1 MPLYL
6 ALVHYPV
13 SNKKGQVVA
22 TSITNLDIHDLARSA
37 KTFGADGV
45 FFVTPVP
52 SQQWFARR
60 IIIHWSKGVGAVY
73 NPTRK
78 EALEL
83 VRLVGDLDEVGE
95 AIEKETGL
103 GVRFVATTAK
113 RRVGAI
119 AFDDLRFLLEKNAEA
134 YCLVFGTGWGLHP
147 DLFETMDYV
156 LEPIEGPGEYNHLSV
171 RAAVAIVLD
180 RLMGQRA
187 GRPGA
192 SGRKAAEQQRE

>member
-1 MPLYL
+1 MSLYL

-13 SNKKGQVVA
+13 SNKKGEVVA

-37 KTFGADGV
+37 KTFGAQGV

-60 IIIHWSKGVGAVY
+60 IIVHWSKGVGAVY

-83 VRLVGDLDEVGE
+83 VRLVDDLSAVAD
-95 AIEKETGL
+95 AIRAETG
-103 GVRFVATTAK
+103 RDAHFVATTAK
-113 RRVGAI
+113 QRPNAI
-119 AFDDLRFLLEKNAEA
+119 GFADLRRRIETSDEP
-134 YCLVFGTGWGLHP
+134 YCLIFGTGWGLQAE
-147 DLFETMDYV
+147 LFEQVDFV
-156 LEPIEGPGEYNHLSV
+156 LEPIRGASDYNHLSV

-180 RLMGQRA
+180 RLMGR
-187 GRPGA
+187 GA
-192 SGRKAAEQQRE
+192 QQNEPENGKT

>member
-13 SNKKGQVVA
+13 CNKNGEVVA

-37 KTFGADGV
+37 KTFGAQGV

-60 IIIHWSKGVGAVY
+60 IIVHWSKGVGAVY

-83 VRLVGDLDEVGE
+83 VRMADDVAAVAE
-95 AIEKETGL
+95 AIAAEAGREPWL
-103 GVRFVATTAK
+103 VATTAK
-113 RRVGAI
+113 HRPNAI
-119 AFDDLRFLLEKNAEA
+119 GFADLRRRIETSDAP
-134 YCLVFGTGWGLHP
+134 YCLLFGTGWGLHSE
-147 DLFETMDYV
+147 LFEQVDFV
-156 LEPIEGPGEYNHLSV
+156 LEPIYGSGDYNHLSV

-180 RLMGQRA
+180 RLMGRIEPRKEA
-187 GRPGA
+187 GD
-192 SGRKAAEQQRE
+192 

>member
-13 SNKKGQVVA
+13 SNKKGELVT

-37 KTFGADGV
+37 KTFGARGV

-60 IIIHWSKGVGAVY
+60 IIVHWSKGVGSVY

-83 VRLVGDLDEVGE
+83 VRLADDLDAVAE
-95 AIEKETGL
+95 AIRSETGCDA
-103 GVRFVATTAK
+103 RFVATTAK
-113 RRVGAI
+113 KRPGALGC
-119 AFDDLRFLLEKNAEA
+119 ADLRRRLETSNEP

-147 DLFETMDYV
+147 ELFEHMDFI
-156 LEPIEGPGEYNHLSV
+156 LEPVSGPSEYRHLSV
-171 RAAVAIVLD
+171 RAAVAIILD
-180 RLMGQRA
+180 RLMGRSEHQHE
-187 GRPGA
+187 P
-192 SGRKAAEQQRE
+192 ET

>member
-1 MPLYL
+1 MSLYL
-6 ALVHYPV
+6 ALLHYPM
-13 SNKKGQVVA
+13 SNKNGEVVA

-60 IIIHWSKGVGAVY
+60 IIVHWSKGVGAVY

-83 VRLVGDLDEVGE
+83 ARSVDDLPAVAE
-95 AIEKETGL
+95 AIRTETGRE
-103 GVRFVATTAK
+103 VKFVATTAK
-113 RRVGAI
+113 QHPSAI
-119 AFDDLRFLLEKNAEA
+119 GYAELRHRLETSEDP

-147 DLFETMDYV
+147 SIFDQMDFV
-156 LEPIEGPGEYNHLSV
+156 LESVRGPGEYNHLSV
-171 RAAVAIVLD
+171 RAAVAIILD
-180 RLMGQRA
+180 RLMGR
-187 GRPGA
+187 
-192 SGRKAAEQQRE
+192 

>member
-1 MPLYL
+1 MSLYL

-13 SNKKGQVVA
+13 CNKNGAMVA

-37 KTFGADGV
+37 KTFGACGL

-60 IIIHWSKGVGAVY
+60 IIVHWSKGVGAVY

-83 VRLVGDLDEVGE
+83 VRMANDLAAVAE
-95 AIEKETGL
+95 AIRAETGRDPRL
-103 GVRFVATTAK
+103 VATTAK
-113 RRVGAI
+113 QRPNAIGFAALRRQIETSG
-119 AFDDLRFLLEKNAEA
+119 EP
-134 YCLVFGTGWGLHP
+134 YCVIFGTGWGLHP
-147 DLFETMDYV
+147 ELFDQVDFV
-156 LEPIEGPGEYNHLSV
+156 LEPICGPSNYNHLSV

-180 RLMGQRA
+180 RLMGRV
-187 GRPGA
+187 
-192 SGRKAAEQQRE
+192 EQQDKPET